1 MIKILHTADIHLGDL
16 NGPTKD
22 GKNLRRLDT
31 LACMDAIVQQARAEG
46 PHVSIIA
53 GDLFNRSRV
62 WADTALEDVNDAV
75 TRFIRPLC
83 QASDAVV
90 LLFGTENHDNPLA
103 FETLAE
109 ITKDEKNLHIYTK
122 PTVERIGTSEGPV
135 QIMAVPGFD
144 KGRLRVFYPGADK
157 ETENR
162 NATALINDVIL
173 GLATQ
178 LDHSIPAV
186 MVAHYTVSGAE
197 ADNGSTFLAG
207 QDVVILPAT
216 IDAAGVDLAC
226 FGHIHRPQRLTSNTP
241 AYYCGAPN
249 QLNFNDEATEHGFY
263 IHELIPGGDPDFP
276 AATDWLYP
284 EVKSRF
290 VNTPERRHYT
300 YRMSPENVA
309 AFIQTGELPRNPP
322 ELADAIIRVRYS
334 CNSEQEKAFNRAE
347 LQKRLMA
354 LGAFHV
360 AEILPEDIE
369 ALDAKD
375 PLTEHDGPTDALARW
390 LEANEI
396 TGADADRLMELAA
409 PIIKQ
414 ADDGRDADKHTGA
427 FVPLTIE
434 VKNYRSY
441 TEASFDFSPVHMA
454 MVNGSNGVGKSSL
467 FMDAIADC
475 LYEETRKEDI
485 GGWVRDGTKSGAITF
500 TFSMGGQQYRVVRT
514 RTKSGRGTLALHR
527 QNPETEAWENES
539 DTTMRLTQIKIERLL
554 GMDCNTFCSIALI
567 RQDAYGLFLEADSDR
582 RMEVLSALLG
592 LDVYGRME
600 EGAKACATE
609 QRRKIAATKE
619 RIGVLSEQIGQK
631 DELLEEDARLAE
643 KTEELETALKSTEN
657 AITAIEQVEAMR
669 QELTAQAAEKGA
681 QASNFAGQADAKTRQ
696 AMYLTTRLNTAKT
709 LSSGTDMAA
718 EAAEAVKAA
727 RAELDALSP
736 TEEKNQ
742 SLRIELENAQ
752 KAAQGAAERL
762 QELRRGK
769 DTALQIVARKAEI
782 EAAVASVTAIRQER
796 AALLQRMN
804 ERQAA
809 SRACTEAKSAVDQ
822 HIANSRVR
830 IGDLET
836 RLNSAKAEAAKL
848 TDSGCPNPDN
858 ATCKFLVSAVAAQAA
873 IPELSTSL
881 ETMKADDRA
890 KYEELLAAYDDAKKA
905 CDAIGNPAGK
915 DLELEA
921 MERKHQAVADLAP
934 KLAAAEAQIAEI
946 DRNIEETQAAAD
958 AASER
963 IREITSEL
971 QAIEPDIKRAGT
983 LRTTIKEREPLAD
996 TLGECRAAAATV
1008 AALEPQIQELYR
1020 EAGELEEK
1028 RKEAAQAAS
1037 DILARIPSE
1046 AAVSLASLRALRDG
1060 HRKNINDFAT
1070 QSGAIK
1076 AKLETIAEAEAQTAE
1091 LRKEVTTIAATLNDY
1106 TTLVQAFGLDG
1117 IQYMIIRG
1125 VVPEIMRQSNDI
1137 LAAMT
1142 GGRMAVDFR
1151 TEREQKSTKQIVN
1164 SLEVWISSIAGSNRP
1179 YQSHS
1184 GGEKVKI
1191 ALAVTLGLADVKARR
1206 AGVQLGMLFIDEPPF
1221 LDADGT
1227 EAYADAL
1234 TNMAARNPGMRILA
1248 ISHDPTMK
1256 ARFSQNIVVSAGENG
1271 STVAME

>member
-1 MIKILHTADIHLGDL
+1 MIRILHTADIHLGDL

-75 TRFIRPLC
+75 SRFIRPLC

-103 FETLAE
+103 FETLTE

-122 PTVERIGTSEGPV
+122 PTVESIGTSEGPV

-144 KGRLRVFYPGADK
+144 KGRLRLFCPGADK
-157 ETENR
+157 EAENR
-162 NATALINDVIL
+162 NATALINDVVI

-178 LDHSIPAV
+178 LDHSKPAV

-241 AYYCGAPN
+241 AYYCGSPN

-263 IHELIPGGDPDFP
+263 IHELPAAPVHIPGNVPP
-276 AATDWLYP
+276 VP
-284 EVKSRF
+284 SVVSRF

-300 YRMSPENVA
+300 YRMGADDVA
-309 AFIQTGELPRNPP
+309 AFIQAGELTSIT
-322 ELADAIIRVRYS
+322 ASFTGAIVRVRYC
-334 CNSEQEKAFNRAE
+334 CNAEQEKAFNRAE

-354 LGAFHV
+354 AGAFHV
-360 AEILPEDIE
+360 AEILPEEIE
-369 ALDAKD
+369 ELDARD
-375 PLTEHDGPTDALARW
+375 PLTEHDGPAETLARW
-390 LEANEI
+390 MEVNEI

-427 FVPLTIE
+427 FVPLNVE

-441 TEASFDFSPVHMA
+441 TEATFDFSPVHMA
-454 MVNGSNGVGKSSL
+454 MVNGQNGVGKSSL

-475 LYEETRKEDI
+475 LYEQTRKEDV

-500 TFSMGGQQYRVVRT
+500 TFGMGGQQYRVIRT

-527 QNPETEAWENES
+527 LNPETGAWEDES
-539 DTTMRLTQIKIERLL
+539 DTTMRLTQTKIERLL

-592 LDVYGRME
+592 LDIYGRME
-600 EGAKACATE
+600 EGAKAAATE

-619 RIGVLSEQIGQK
+619 RINILGEQISQK
-631 DELLEEDARLAE
+631 DVLQEEDARIVE
-643 KTEELETALKSTEN
+643 KTEEFETALKSTEE
-657 AITAIEQVEAMR
+657 AIAATEQAEAMK
-669 QELTAQAAEKGA
+669 QELAAQAAEKDA
-681 QASNFAGQADAKTRQ
+681 QAGSFARQADEKTRQ
-696 AMYLTTRLNTAKT
+696 AVELTGQLNRAKT
-709 LSSGTDMAA
+709 LAAGADMAA
-718 EAAEAVKAA
+718 AAADAVKGS
-727 RAELDALSP
+727 RAELEALAP
-736 TEEKNQ
+736 VEEKYRT
-742 SLRIELENAQ
+742 LRVELGNTQKSAQ
-752 KAAQGAAERL
+752 EAAGRL
-762 QELRRGK
+762 QMLQAGK
-769 DTALQIVARKAEI
+769 VTASEIVSQKAEI
-782 EAAVASVTAIRQER
+782 EAAQRAIEELSPVR
-796 AALLQRMN
+796 AAALARLDEKN
-804 ERQAA
+804 AAATVLHDAESAVKDFLTA
-809 SRACTEAKSAVDQ
+809 SR
-822 HIANSRVR
+822 SRINALAERVK
-830 IGDLET
+830 T
-836 RLNSAKAEAAKL
+836 TQAEADRLKG
-848 TDSGCPNPDN
+848 SGCPAPET
-858 ATCKFLVSAVAAQAA
+858 ATCLFLLSACEASANL
-873 IPELSTSL
+873 PTLEKELAD
-881 ETMKADDRA
+881 MKAADRSSYDELKATADRA
-890 KYEELLAAYDDAKKA
+890 RDAYEAIGDPYKDIRELDAKEREHR
-905 CDAIGNPAGK
+905 AI
-915 DLELEA
+915 
-921 MERKHQAVADLAP
+921 ADLAP

-946 DRNIEETQAAAD
+946 DRNIAETQATAD
-958 AASER
+958 AAQQR
-963 IREITSEL
+963 VREITGEL
-971 QAIEPDIKRAGT
+971 LAMDAAIKRADA
-983 LRTTIKEREPLAD
+983 LRATIKAQEPLAD

-1028 RKEAAQAAS
+1028 RKEAVRAAN
-1037 DILARIPSE
+1037 DILARIPTETVNLSG
-1046 AAVSLASLRALRDG
+1046 LRAIRDG
-1060 HRKNINDFAT
+1060 HRKTLNDFAT
-1070 QSGAIK
+1070 QRGAIR
-1076 AKLETIAEAEAQTAE
+1076 AKLETIAEAEAQTVE
-1091 LRKEVTTIAATLNDY
+1091 LRKETQAIAATLNDY
-1106 TTLVQAFGLDG
+1106 TTLVQAFGLEG

-1142 GGRMAVDFR
+1142 GGRMAVDIR

-1164 SLEVWISSIAGSNRP
+1164 SLEVWISSIAGTNRP

-1191 ALAVTLGLADVKARR
+1191 SLAVTLGLADVKARR

-1256 ARFSQNIVVSAGENG
+1256 ARFSQNIVVTAGENG
-1271 STVAME
+1271 SSVTME